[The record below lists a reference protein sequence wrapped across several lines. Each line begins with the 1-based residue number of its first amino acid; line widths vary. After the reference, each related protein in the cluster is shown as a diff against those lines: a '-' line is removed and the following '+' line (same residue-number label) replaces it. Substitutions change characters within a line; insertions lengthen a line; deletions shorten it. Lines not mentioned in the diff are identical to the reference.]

1 MQDSLRISEFHVDSD
16 SVFGSYPRTR
26 ADIIGV
32 DPPTTN
38 IDWIIMR
45 RSFLWTTVLLTALIS
60 ARAITA
66 SAAEPREAKKD
77 KPPFGLFGFKSS
89 STRGGTQF
97 WADEL
102 FLRDWHIQRNAL
114 TGHCRLLDGQ
124 NKRHAWGTF
133 AHCRTKLEEIKK
145 EQKLKPYT
153 GKAVICL
160 HGLGRGP
167 AAMKKMKTF
176 LEQDGKYVVYNVAYP
191 TTQAGVGQHAKNL
204 DAIIRNLEGVE
215 EINFVAHSLGNLV
228 IRHYLADQTD
238 EEHGLKPDKRI
249 KRIVMLGPP
258 NQGTELATKYGK
270 NWAWKALA
278 GAAGQQ
284 LGRDWDKLEKKLAT
298 PHCQF
303 GIIAG
308 GKGKDG
314 FNPLLTGDDDGV
326 VRVEETKLAGARDF
340 AVAPVVHMFLKDDA
354 TVQEYTLRF
363 LQKGYFISEE
373 KRRPI
378 GKKR

>member
-1 MQDSLRISEFHVDSD
+1 
-16 SVFGSYPRTR
+16 
-26 ADIIGV
+26 
-32 DPPTTN
+32 
-38 IDWIIMR
+38 MR
-45 RSFLWTTVLLTALIS
+45 RSFLLTAVLLTALVV

-66 SAAEPREAKKD
+66 SAAEPREAKKT
-77 KPPFGLFGFKSS
+77 KSPFGLFGFKPS

-114 TGHCRLLDGQ
+114 TGHCRLLDGN

-133 AHCRTKLEEIKK
+133 AHCIAKLDEIKK

-167 AAMKKMKTF
+167 ASMKKMKTF
-176 LEQDGKYVVYNVAYP
+176 LQKDGTYVVYNVAYP
-191 TTQAGVGQHAKNL
+191 TTQAGVGDHAKKL
-204 DAIIRNLEGVE
+204 DAIIRNLKGVE

-238 EEHGLKPDKRI
+238 EARGLKPDRRI

-258 NQGTELATKYGK
+258 NHGAQLAKKYGK
-270 NWAWKALA
+270 NWAWQAVA
-278 GAAGQQ
+278 GIPGQQ
-284 LGRDWDKLEKKLAT
+284 LGRDWDKLEKKLVT

-314 FNPLLTGDDDGV
+314 YNPLLAGDDDGV
-326 VRVEETKLAGARDF
+326 VRVEEAKLAGARDF

-354 TVQEYTLRF
+354 KVQEQTLRF
-363 LQKGYFISEE
+363 LKQGHFISEE
-373 KRRPI
+373 QRRPI
-378 GKKR
+378 VAKGK